1 MNKTR
6 HNGVI
11 FEHSFTGEKS
21 PRLSEKLTSLRTVG
35 AFFVLSADTSPSK
48 GLIASMERDYSFHQ
62 KGRPF
67 LKKRLTF
74 FKEKGNS

>member
-11 FEHSFTGEKS
+11 FEHFFTGEKY

-35 AFFVLSADTSPSK
+35 GFFVLSADTSPSK
-48 GLIASMERDYSFHQ
+48 GFMVSMKKVYGFHKKGQLFLQ
-62 KGRPF
+62 KG
-67 LKKRLTF
+67 
-74 FKEKGNS
+74 